1 MNEDLNE
8 KIREI
13 GSLFGIEEM
22 PDNIGNIVESFL
34 SNSKDI
40 DEEADIITEKVS
52 ENKSAENN
60 FDFDIGKYVQIM
72 NSLKKA
78 TNNTDDK
85 KIKLLYAIEPFL
97 NGKRKEKIGNC
108 VKFLTFANIAKDL
121 RLF

>member
-8 KIREI
+8 KIKEI

-34 SNSKDI
+34 SNKASKD
-40 DEEADIITEKVS
+40 ETEIIN
-52 ENKSAENN
+52 ENESKNETISND

-72 NSLKKA
+72 NKLKKA
-78 TNNTDDK
+78 QNNNDDK

-97 NGKRKEKIGNC
+97 NGKRKDKVSNC

>member
-8 KIREI
+8 KIKEI

-34 SNSKDI
+34 SNKDS
-40 DEEADIITEKVS
+40 EEKPKIIN
-52 ENKSAENN
+52 ENESDNESIVNG

-72 NSLKKA
+72 NKLKNA
-78 TNNTDDK
+78 QNSNNDK

-97 NGKRKEKIGNC
+97 NGKRKDKVGNC

>member
-8 KIREI
+8 KIKEI

-34 SNSKDI
+34 SNKESKD
-40 DEEADIITEKVS
+40 ETEIIN
-52 ENKSAENN
+52 ENESKNETISND

-72 NSLKKA
+72 NKLKKA
-78 TNNTDDK
+78 QNNNDDK

-97 NGKRKEKIGNC
+97 NGKRKDKVSNC

>member
-13 GSLFGIEEM
+13 GSLFGIDEM

-34 SNSKDI
+34 SNSKNSN
-40 DEEADIITEKVS
+40 EETEIITEKVS
-52 ENKSAENN
+52 ENKSTENN

-78 TNNTDDK
+78 TNNSDDN

>member
-8 KIREI
+8 KIKQI

-22 PDNIGNIVESFL
+22 PDDIGNIVESFI
-34 SNSKDI
+34 SNNSDSEAEQSK
-40 DEEADIITEKVS
+40 ESEITNQS
-52 ENKSAENN
+52 NENT

-72 NSLKKA
+72 NKLKKA
-78 TNNTDDK
+78 QNNNDDK

-97 NGKRKEKIGNC
+97 NGKRKDKVSNC